1 MNSPAALIGENLFN
15 IAYLTTVW
23 ALVVLMARKMKAV
36 KEAEKPLASRF
47 LLAFSLLAFGDSFHV
62 GARVIEALVGPAKS
76 VLMIGGV
83 EASIL
88 GLGMLATAYT
98 MTVFYMALADARRIR
113 AGGKPDAAFWI
124 IEAVLALRL
133 VIMALPGNAWE
144 LAVPPFGMGLVR
156 NAPLALAGI
165 LMAILFIVEGR
176 RDGDPAWQ
184 GIGWAMVASYAFYT
198 PVILFAARIPAIGLL
213 MIPKTVAYV
222 VMGFIAYGR
231 WWKPRTGA

>member
-1 MNSPAALIGENLFN
+1 MNSPAALIGENVFN

-23 ALVVLMARKMKAV
+23 VLVVLMARKMKAV

-47 LLAFSLLAFGDSFHV
+47 LLAFALLAFGDSFHV
-62 GARVIEALVGPAKS
+62 GARVIEALIGPGKA
-76 VLMIGGV
+76 VVMVGGV
-83 EASIL
+83 QASIL
-88 GLGMLATAYT
+88 GLGMLVTAYT

-113 AGGKPDAAFWI
+113 GGSKADAAFGI
-124 IEAVLALRL
+124 IEAVLGLRL

-144 LAVPPFGMGLVR
+144 LAVPPFGMGLLR

-176 RDGDPAWQ
+176 RDGDRAWQ

-198 PVILFAARIPAIGLL
+198 PVILFAAKIPALGLL

-222 VMGFIAYGR
+222 VMGLIAYRR
-231 WWKPRTGA
+231 WWAPRAGK